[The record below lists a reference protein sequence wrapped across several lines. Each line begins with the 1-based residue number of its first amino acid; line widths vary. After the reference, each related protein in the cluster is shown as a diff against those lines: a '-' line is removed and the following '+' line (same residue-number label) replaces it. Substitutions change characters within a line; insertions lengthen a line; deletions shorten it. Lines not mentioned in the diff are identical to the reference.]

1 MIRANLLPPPRH
13 TARAF
18 GMRFDVDHLRQCAS
32 GLALVALVAAI
43 GCGIERARIDAA
55 RAQLAAARSDLAARQ
70 PERDV
75 ARGLA
80 LDVARY
86 QEFARRA
93 ALERRSGAD
102 AAFAI
107 ARIGNA
113 VPSSVWLDALDHDAS
128 GYAVSGES
136 LTVAAVGGAILHLGA
151 SSPGGANLVSLDARG
166 LDRRGIRFNA
176 HLGDA
181 ANAATAAAP

>member
-1 MIRANLLPPPRH
+1 MIRANLLPRPRH

-55 RAQLAAARSDLAARQ
+55 RAQLAAARSDLA
-70 PERDV
+70 ERDV

>member
-1 MIRANLLPPPRH
+1 
-13 TARAF
+13 
-18 GMRFDVDHLRQCAS
+18 MRFDVDHLRQCAS
-32 GLALVALVAAI
+32 GLGLVALVAAI

-55 RAQLAAARSDLAARQ
+55 ASQLAAARSDLSARE
-70 PERDV
+70 PERDL
-75 ARGLA
+75 ARSLA

-113 VPSSVWLDALDHDAS
+113 VPETVWLDALDHDAS
-128 GYAVSGES
+128 GYTVSGQS
-136 LTVAAVGGAILHLGA
+136 LTVEAVGGAILHLAA
-151 SSPGGANLVSLDARG
+151 SSPGGASLVSLDARG
-166 LDRRGIRFNA
+166 PDRRGIRFDA
-176 HLGDA
+176 HLGE
-181 ANAATAAAP
+181 AATAANASAP

>member
-1 MIRANLLPPPRH
+1 
-13 TARAF
+13 
-18 GMRFDVDHLRQCAS
+18 MRFDVDHLRQCAS

-43 GCGIERARIDAA
+43 GCGIERARIDGATS
-55 RAQLAAARSDLAARQ
+55 QLAAARNALSARE
-70 PERDV
+70 PERDL
-75 ARGLA
+75 ARNLA

-113 VPSSVWLDALDHDAS
+113 VPETVWLDALDHDAS
-128 GYAVSGES
+128 GYTVSGES
-136 LTVAAVGGAILHLGA
+136 LTVRAVGGAILHLGA

-166 LDRRGIRFNA
+166 TDRRGIRFDA
-176 HLGDA
+176 HLGETA
-181 ANAATAAAP
+181 NPANASAP

>member
-1 MIRANLLPPPRH
+1 VIRANLLPRPRH
-13 TARAF
+13 TARVF
-18 GMRFDVDHLRQCAS
+18 GIRFDVDHIRQCAS

-55 RAQLAAARSDLAARQ
+55 TGQLAAARNVLSARQAARDLARS
-70 PERDV
+70 
-75 ARGLA
+75 LA

-93 ALERRSGAD
+93 ARERRSGAD

-113 VPSSVWLDALDHDAS
+113 VPETVWLDAVDHDAS
-128 GYAVSGES
+128 GYTVSGES
-136 LTVAAVGGAILHLGA
+136 LTVGAVGGAILHLGA

-166 LDRRGIRFNA
+166 PDRRGIRFDA
-176 HLGDA
+176 RLGDIAGA
-181 ANAATAAAP
+181 ANAGTP